1 MDTKHISMSD
11 ALVSRAK
18 QQLSDLIFSNLLQ
31 EPLQG
36 RVNNARLIGLDRD
49 YLVLISQIRRY
60 LYGNLREEQVRNYLA
75 RATPRIHY
83 RGFMSF
89 FPVVDNDE
97 LLKNLDG
104 WLVSKIYLALRRRTK
119 LLKNLGVSPLP
130 DPHSRDREGLVN
142 LKIGN
147 VDLSIPS
154 FLRMSKLLRSAV
166 RTHGANAVA
175 NPKSAY
181 YYSK

>member
-1 MDTKHISMSD
+1 MGDS
-11 ALVSRAK
+11 LVSKAK
-18 QQLSDLIFSNLLQ
+18 RRLSHLIFSNLLQ

-36 RVNNARLIGLDRD
+36 RVNHARLNGLDRD

-60 LYGNLREEQVRNYLA
+60 LYGDLCEEQVRRYLT
-75 RATPRIHY
+75 RTVPGIHY

-119 LLKNLGVSPLP
+119 LLQNSGVSALP
-130 DPHSRDREGLVN
+130 APHSRERAELVN
-142 LKIGN
+142 LKIGDI
-147 VDLSIPS
+147 DLSIPS
-154 FLRMSKLLRSAV
+154 FLRMSKVLRSAV
-166 RTHGANAVA
+166 RTHGANAIA
-175 NPKSAY
+175 NPRSAY